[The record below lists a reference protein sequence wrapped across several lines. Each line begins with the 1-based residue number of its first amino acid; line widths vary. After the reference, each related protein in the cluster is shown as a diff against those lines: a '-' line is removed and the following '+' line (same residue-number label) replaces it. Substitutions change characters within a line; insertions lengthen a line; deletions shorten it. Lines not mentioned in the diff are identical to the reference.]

1 MPEGQPS
8 SWCSLALRDRTGRA
22 QKYVDTSP
30 FTKID
35 AAKIHPYRLGAEVS
49 ADVCAQVGDDL
60 SADLG
65 AIRHS
70 HYRPR
75 ALRRLPA

>member
-1 MPEGQPS
+1 MPDSKPRS
-8 SWCSLALRDRTGRA
+8 CSGLTIRLLSPRPA
-22 QKYVDTSP
+22 KHVDTSP
-30 FTKID
+30 FSTID
-35 AAKIHPYRLGAEVS
+35 AAEIHPNRLGAEVS

-75 ALRRLPA
+75 ALCRISA